1 MNNDEVK
8 VNQIR
13 QWSLKSE
20 QSLFIVTQIDKSPS
34 FINYCKLRYLT
45 NNRTSIMSIS
55 DVRNASHIV
64 GEE

>member
-13 QWSLKSE
+13 QWSLSSE
-20 QSLFIVTQIDKSPS
+20 QSLFIVMQIDDNPGY
-34 FINYCKLRYLT
+34 FNYCKLRYLT
-45 NNRTSIMSIS
+45 NNRTSIMPLS
-55 DVRNASHIV
+55 DVRNASHVV